1 MILSENSRSPA
12 TSFIFVASVFDLP
25 ILRRAFMTIALPN
38 ELLVLILS
46 DAIGTYVHS
55 FILLPSDYH
64 CWPGH
69 YVLRSVSK
77 HFKALIDDIWSS
89 AIGGEKG

>member
-1 MILSENSRSPA
+1 
-12 TSFIFVASVFDLP
+12 
-25 ILRRAFMTIALPN
+25 MTIALPN

-46 DAIGTYVHS
+46 DVIGTYVHS
-55 FILLPSDYH
+55 FILLPSNYH

-77 HFKALIDDIWSS
+77 HFKALTDHIWSS